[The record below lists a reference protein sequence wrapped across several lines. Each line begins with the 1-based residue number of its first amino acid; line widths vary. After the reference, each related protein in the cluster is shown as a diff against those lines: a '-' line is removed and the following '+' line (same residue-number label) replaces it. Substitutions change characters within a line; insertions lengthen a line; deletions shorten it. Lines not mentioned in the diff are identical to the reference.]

1 MGERRGSAPAQS
13 MDPPMRTLRQIQAVT
28 LRAAPWSANI
38 LISLLVGAV
47 LTVQQLSQMGVAA

>member
-1 MGERRGSAPAQS
+1 

>member
-1 MGERRGSAPAQS
+1 VNAGDEPPSSP

-47 LTVQQLSQMGVAA
+47 LTVQQLSQMGVSA